1 MARPTISVAPWGTK
15 GVNLYTLAND
25 NQMVV
30 RILDYG
36 GVIQSVSFPD
46 AKGRPGEVTL
56 GFSTLADYEAYNPA
70 PHGAR
75 PIGAG
80 IYFGA
85 LVGRYA
91 NRIAAGSF
99 PLGGRR
105 YQVPANN
112 GPNALHGGPTGFDQK
127 IWSAATSS
135 DPGSVSLELT
145 YLSPEAEMGFPGTL
159 TTVATYTLDT
169 DNGLGFSFAATTTA
183 PTVVNLTNHTYWN
196 LAGEGSG
203 AVLGQLLQIEADS
216 FTPVDAALIPTGEI
230 RPVAGTPFDFRKP
243 TPIGENIKGGPQ
255 FAAAD
260 NEQLARGQGYDH
272 NWVLNQTNPPSLLLA
287 ARALDPS
294 SGRELSV
301 YTTQPGLQFYS
312 GNSLTGNLVGSGG
325 HAYGQYSGFALETQH
340 FPDSPNQPTFPSS
353 ELGPDETFQQSSV
366 YRLSNARG

>member
-1 MARPTISVAPWGTK
+1 
-15 GVNLYTLAND
+15 
-25 NQMVV
+25 
-30 RILDYG
+30 
-36 GVIQSVSFPD
+36 
-46 AKGRPGEVTL
+46 
-56 GFSTLADYEAYNPA
+56 
-70 PHGAR
+70 
-75 PIGAG
+75 
-80 IYFGA
+80 
-85 LVGRYA
+85 
-91 NRIAAGSF
+91 
-99 PLGGRR
+99 
-105 YQVPANN
+105 
-112 GPNALHGGPTGFDQK
+112 
-127 IWSAATSS
+127 
-135 DPGSVSLELT
+135 
-145 YLSPEAEMGFPGTL
+145 
-159 TTVATYTLDT
+159 
-169 DNGLGFSFAATTTA
+169 
-183 PTVVNLTNHTYWN
+183 
-196 LAGEGSG
+196 
-203 AVLGQLLQIEADS
+203 VLGQLLQIEADS

-230 RPVAGTPFDFRKP
+230 RPVAGTPFDFRRP
-243 TPIGENIKGGPQ
+243 TPIGENINGGPQ